1 MSATNLTKNLKLSQ
15 FVASDKPSW
24 LGDVNGDNKKID
36 DGYGVLAGEISK
48 ANDTA
53 SSAKSQSDANTQ
65 TLTNVNSEL
74 EDYGNRI
81 TALEAGGGT
90 EQLEQRVNTLTTD
103 VESLQTRAN
112 TFEEKIEQNETN
124 ITNLTSRMTT
134 VEEKAN
140 NNEDNITSLQTT
152 TQSLNENLQSTSSVA
167 TNALNI
173 ANSANTI
180 ATTASNKADNAT
192 SLAQSALANSVLFAD
207 LKTFPSNNFADSLS
221 IGNTNNLKGLYQVG
235 ENSASLLIMP
245 FIISNVSGNTQTIL
259 AGTPFLTIK
268 YNPSYTINE
277 GSIGVGKPIYF
288 LRTNYASAQ
297 SGNVLL
303 AYAQNNP
310 ETHEIELYTNSQF
323 AMPSHYSFMVN
334 DFPII
339 TFSK

>member
-53 SSAKSQSDANTQ
+53 SSAKSQSDSNTQ
-65 TLTNVNSEL
+65 TLTNVNTEL

-90 EQLEQRVNTLTTD
+90 EQLEQRVNTLDTD

-112 TFEEKIEQNETN
+112 TFEEKINQNETN

-140 NNEDNITSLQTT
+140 NITSLQTT
-152 TQSLNENLQSTSSVA
+152 TQALTENLQSTSTVA

-173 ANSANTI
+173 ANSANTM

-192 SLAQSALANSVLFAD
+192 SLAQSALANSVSFAN
-207 LKTFPSNNFADSLS
+207 LKTYPTDNF
-221 IGNTNNLKGLYQVG
+221 TNNLTVGDTNNIKGLYQIS
-235 ENSASLLIMP
+235 ENSASLLVMP
-245 FIISNVSGNTQTIL
+245 FIISNVGPSAITINSGI
-259 AGTPFLTIK
+259 PFLTIK
-268 YNPSYTINE
+268 YNPNYTVNE
-277 GSIGVGKPIYF
+277 GSIGLGNPIYF
-288 LRTNYASAQ
+288 MRTSYSSTT
-297 SGNVLL
+297 SGSTFV
-303 AYAQNNP
+303 AYAQNNT
-310 ETHEIELYTNSQF
+310 ENHEIELYTNTSVSWG
-323 AMPSHYSFMVN
+323 ATYSYMTN
-334 DFPII
+334 DFPTI
-339 TFSK
+339 TFTK

>member
-36 DGYGVLAGEISK
+36 DGFGVLTGEISK

-112 TFEEKIEQNETN
+112 TFEEKIDQNETN

-134 VEEKAN
+134 VEEKAKN
-140 NNEDNITSLQTT
+140 NQDNITSLQTT
-152 TQSLNENLQSTSSVA
+152 TQGLNDNLKSTNTVA
-167 TNALNI
+167 NNALNI
-173 ANSANTI
+173 ANSANTM

-192 SLAQSALANSVLFAD
+192 SLAQSALANSVMFAN
-207 LKTFPSNNFADSLS
+207 LKAYPSDTFANSLT
-221 IGNTNNLKGLYQVG
+221 IGDTNNLKGLYQISN
-235 ENSASLLIMP
+235 NSASLLIMP
-245 FIISNVSGNTQTIL
+245 FIFSNIGSMAITINSG
-259 AGTPFLTIK
+259 APFLTIK
-268 YNPSYTINE
+268 YNPNYTVNE
-277 GSIGVGKPIYF
+277 GSIGVGNPIYF
-288 LRTNYASAQ
+288 LRTSYSNTT
-297 SGNVLL
+297 SGNTLV
-303 AYAQNNP
+303 AYAQNNA
-310 ETHEIELYTNSQF
+310 ENHEIEIYTNTAFTVPATHS
-323 AMPSHYSFMVN
+323 YMVN
-334 DFPII
+334 DFPTI
-339 TFSK
+339 TFTK

>member
-36 DGYGVLAGEISK
+36 DGYGVLVGEISK

-65 TLTNVNSEL
+65 TLTNVNTEL

-90 EQLEQRVNTLTTD
+90 EQLEQRVNTLSTD

-112 TFEEKIEQNETN
+112 TFEEKINQNETN

-134 VEEKAN
+134 VEEKAKN
-140 NNEDNITSLQTT
+140 NKDDITSLQTT
-152 TQSLNENLQSTSSVA
+152 TQGLNENLQSTSSVA

-192 SLAQSALANSVLFAD
+192 SLAQSALANAVSFAN
-207 LKTFPSNNFADSLS
+207 LKTYPTDTFANNLTVGD
-221 IGNTNNLKGLYQVG
+221 TNNLKGLYQIS

-245 FIISNVSGNTQTIL
+245 FNISNVGNTSITIQS
-259 AGTPFLTIK
+259 GRPFLTIK
-268 YNPSYTINE
+268 YNPNYTVNE
-277 GSIGVGKPIYF
+277 GSIGVGNPIYF
-288 LRTNYASAQ
+288 MRTSYASTT
-297 SGNVLL
+297 SGNTFV
-303 AYAQNNP
+303 AYAQNNAQ
-310 ETHEIELYTNSQF
+310 THKIELYTNTSVNWS
-323 AMPSHYSFMVN
+323 ASYSYMVN
-334 DFPII
+334 DFPTI
-339 TFSK
+339 TFTK

>member
-112 TFEEKIEQNETN
+112 TFEEKIDSNESN
-124 ITNLTSRMTT
+124 ITTLTTSLNNITPK
-134 VEEKAN
+134 VNAN
-140 NNEDNITSLQTT
+140 EQNITSLQTT
-152 TQSLNENLQSTSSVA
+152 TQGLSESLQSTSTVA

-173 ANSANTI
+173 ANSANTM

-192 SLAQSALANSVLFAD
+192 SLAQSALANSVEFAK
-207 LKTFPSNNFADSLS
+207 LKTYPADEYANSLT
-221 IGNTNNLKGLYQVG
+221 IGDTNNLNGLYQIG
-235 ENSASLLIMP
+235 DNSASLLIMP
-245 FIISNVSGNTQTIL
+245 FIISNV
-259 AGTPFLTIK
+259 GTNPVQIKTGKPFLSIK
-268 YNPSYTINE
+268 YNVNYTVNE
-277 GSIGVGKPIYF
+277 GSIGVGNPIYF
-288 LRTNYASAQ
+288 LRTSYSSSS
-297 SGNVLL
+297 SGSTFV
-303 AYAQNNP
+303 AYAQNNT
-310 ETHEIELYTNSQF
+310 ETHEIELYTNTMVTFPVS
-323 AMPSHYSFMVN
+323 YSYMVN
-334 DFPII
+334 DLPKI
-339 TFSK
+339 TFTK